1 MAGDNLIREIKTE
14 IVTRYL
20 NLTSK
25 SFPIEITLH
34 AILMSVVYYFSQI
47 ILIYVIKKDSSRA
60 RTSTQDTRITFW
72 RPTAER
78 LAYKNFLTEEI
89 LSLCNFLALW
99 SSSFPPSPFFF
110 VWTRKTFVIPRPL
123 PYCAS
128 PFYGMNDKK
137 YAVLCHCVI
146 EAARE
151 NHACL

>member
-60 RTSTQDTRITFW
+60 RTSTQDTRITF
-72 RPTAER
+72 
-78 LAYKNFLTEEI
+78 
-89 LSLCNFLALW
+89 
-99 SSSFPPSPFFF
+99 
-110 VWTRKTFVIPRPL
+110 
-123 PYCAS
+123 
-128 PFYGMNDKK
+128 
-137 YAVLCHCVI
+137 
-146 EAARE
+146 
-151 NHACL
+151 